1 MAAGIVVGHRQER
14 VAVGAGYL
22 DGYLAATDGSCNVIR
37 LEDIVDWLADYVV
50 AAVAMR
56 PAGETDAVVAAA
68 VVAGSQEELKTQAE
82 VVVDGTVVAEAVV
95 VELRTGD
102 VEVEVAVVEM
112 QVEVNAVNRLWRAD

>member
-1 MAAGIVVGHRQER
+1 M
-14 VAVGAGYL
+14 
-22 DGYLAATDGSCNVIR
+22 IR

-68 VVAGSQEELKTQAE
+68 AVVAGSQEKLKTQAE

-95 VELRTGD
+95 VELRTSD
-102 VEVEVAVVEM
+102 VEVAVAVVEM